1 MLEKIME
8 FTEGMSACELRR
20 AVEIMKV
27 LIVRELRGPD
37 EEPTSCP
44 HCGSELIVRKGVQK
58 AEDEEGNARVTQRYM
73 CKSCGR
79 TFNRRTNG
87 VLA

>member
-1 MLEKIME
+1 MLERILG

-37 EEPTSCP
+37 GEPTSCP
-44 HCGSELIVRKGVQK
+44 HCGSERIVKKGLQK
-58 AEDEEGNARVTQRYM
+58 PDDGDANAEVTQRFL
-73 CKSCGR
+73 C
-79 TFNRRTNG
+79 T
-87 VLA
+87 